1 MSGRTWRGLAALLL
15 VAGIG
20 GFVGVGPAGAATT
33 QVDMENQRFNPSRVQ
48 VTMGDFVQ
56 WEARDDEHTV
66 TARDGSFDSSSR
78 GVMVQGDEFRLRF
91 KTPGTFEY
99 FCRVHADRGMVGQI
113 VVIDPSAPTTAT
125 TRLTPVSAAATTSSA
140 PTTTTTA
147 PTTTTSRVLAT
158 SSSTSPSIATST
170 TASEGAPV
178 APQEPPTLNPDAP
191 VVGSG
196 SGGDLPEAQAAAQR
210 SDDSTAGRGV
220 AVLGIGLGLVAIL
233 AITAGTISRRRSRR
247 TG

>member
-15 VAGIG
+15 VTGIG
-20 GFVGVGPAGAATT
+20 GFVAVRPAGAATT
-33 QVDMENQRFNPSRVQ
+33 QIDMENQRFNPSRVQ
-48 VTMGDFVQ
+48 VNMGDYVQ

-91 KTPGTFEY
+91 KAPGTFEY
-99 FCRVHADRGMVGQI
+99 FCRVHASRGMVGQI

-125 TRLTPVSAAATTSSA
+125 TRLTPVSAAATTTSA

-158 SSSTSPSIATST
+158 SSSTSPNIATST
-170 TASEGAPV
+170 TASVGAPA
-178 APQEPPTLNPDAP
+178 APQEPPTLNPNAP

-196 SGGDLPEAQAAAQR
+196 SSGDLPEAQAAAQR
-210 SDDSTAGRGV
+210 SDDSNSGRAV
-220 AVLGIGLGLVAIL
+220 AVVGIGLGLVAIL
-233 AITAGTISRRRSRR
+233 ATTAAAVTRRRARR